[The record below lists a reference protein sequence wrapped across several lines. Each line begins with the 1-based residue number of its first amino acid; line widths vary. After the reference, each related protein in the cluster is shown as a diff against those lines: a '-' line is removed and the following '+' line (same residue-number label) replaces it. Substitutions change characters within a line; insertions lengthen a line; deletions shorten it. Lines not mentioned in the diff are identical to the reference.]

1 MKIDLSPA
9 AVRLRL
15 EQVEALRRLCLSLA
29 RSSAG
34 RQVMEKHPADEN
46 VKRTAAALGR
56 YPEEGVPASPGAE
69 ATCSR
74 QAPLTRS

>member
-1 MKIDLSPA
+1 MKIDLSPE

-15 EQVEALRRLCLSLA
+15 EQVEALRRLCLSLG

-34 RQVMEKHPADEN
+34 SRVIEKHPDDER

-56 YPEEGVPASPGAE
+56 
-69 ATCSR
+69 
-74 QAPLTRS
+74 

>member
-34 RQVMEKHPADEN
+34 RRVMEKHPADEN

-56 YPEEGVPASPGAE
+56 DPEEDARCTILARRPRAAD
-69 ATCSR
+69 R
-74 QAPLTRS
+74 LH